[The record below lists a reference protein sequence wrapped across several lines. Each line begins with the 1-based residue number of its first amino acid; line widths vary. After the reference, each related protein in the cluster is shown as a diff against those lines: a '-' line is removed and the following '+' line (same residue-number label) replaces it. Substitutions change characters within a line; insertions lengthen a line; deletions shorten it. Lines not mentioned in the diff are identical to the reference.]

1 MATVPGGDYIYDGGG
16 SGGSQPVVLPIV
28 VASNEQGQILD
39 SLFQSTLG
47 TANVSQT
54 TAANGTVILK
64 GSNGETVKVFSDQ
77 NKGTS
82 VKGILT
88 KNDGAVIGTPT
99 NKSVTVQAGAGAN
112 QVVVTANSKT
122 TIGLAGGNDKI
133 TLATDGLG
141 SSNVSLGTG
150 RDTVVVSSE
159 FLGNA
164 VIKDFSK
171 QDKLQILDRGK
182 DGKVE
187 AGKDYTYYKQGKDT
201 VLVLLKDGK
210 ETNKITLKNVKT
222 SKVDVSDDGIL
233 TIS

>member
-1 MATVPGGDYIYDGGG
+1 MATVPGGDYIYNGG
-16 SGGSQPVVLPIV
+16 SGGSEPVVLPII

-39 SLFQSTLG
+39 NLFQSTLG
-47 TANVSQT
+47 TSSITQT
-54 TAANGTVILK
+54 TIPNGTVVLK

-77 NKGTS
+77 NKGNV

-99 NKSVTVQAGAGAN
+99 NKTVNVQAGAGAN
-112 QVVVTANSKT
+112 QVAVTANSKT
-122 TIGLAGGNDKI
+122 TVGLGGGNDKI

-141 SSNVSLGTG
+141 NTNVSLGTG
-150 RDTVVVSSE
+150 KDTVVLSSE

-164 VIKDFSK
+164 VVKDFSAK
-171 QDKLQILDRGK
+171 DKLQILDRGK

-201 VLVLLKDGK
+201 VLVLMKDGK